1 MRLVVYLGAAFGL
14 ALAVALV
21 GYFDYHAIGGAI
33 VSAGW
38 GLAAIVL
45 FHAVPMTF
53 SAAAWAAASGAG
65 RRMGLPLFVWARC
78 VRESVSNL
86 LPVAQVG
93 GDVAG
98 ARILALHGMSG
109 RLAGASVIVDMT
121 VELFTQFAF
130 TLMGV
135 GLLTL
140 VDGYSRVVDGVLIGL
155 AIGAPIL
162 LAFYLSQR
170 WGIVKVLDRL
180 IEKLAVQWN
189 WQSLSS
195 LSNMHETMRGLYRK
209 RRGMVESFFHHLL
222 SWVTGAGEIWL
233 ALHFM
238 GAGPSVAEAL
248 VLESLTQAIK
258 SAAFLVPGALG
269 IQEGGFVLLGALFGL
284 SPEMALAVSLVKRV
298 RELAMGIPALLVWQ
312 LVEGRR
318 VVAAASARRQT
329 RP

>member
-1 MRLVVYLGAAFGL
+1 MRLVIYVSAAFGL

-21 GYFDYHAIGGAI
+21 AYFDYHAIAGAI
-33 VSAGW
+33 LSAGW
-38 GLAAIVL
+38 GLAAVAV
-45 FHAVPMTF
+45 FHTVPMTF
-53 SAAAWAAASGAG
+53 SAAAWAAVSGSG
-65 RRMGLPLFVWARC
+65 RRMGLPLFLWARC
-78 VRESVSNL
+78 VREAVNNL

-98 ARILALHGMSG
+98 ARILALHGISG

-135 GLLTL
+135 GLLAL
-140 VDGYSRVVDGVLIGL
+140 VDGYSRVVNWVLGGL
-155 AIGAPIL
+155 AVGAPIL

-170 WGIVKVLDRL
+170 WGIVKLLDRL
-180 IEKLAVQWN
+180 IERLAVQWN

-195 LSNMHETMRGLYRK
+195 LSNMHDTMRGLYRK
-209 RRGMVESFFHHLL
+209 RRAMVEGFVHHML
-222 SWVTGAGEIWL
+222 SWIAGAGEIWL

-238 GAGPSVAEAL
+238 GAEPSMAEAL
-248 VLESLTQAIK
+248 VLESLSQAIK
-258 SAAFLVPGALG
+258 SAAFLVPGAVG
-269 IQEGGFVLLGALFGL
+269 VQEGGFVLLGALFGL
-284 SPEMALAVSLVKRV
+284 SPEIALAVSLVKRV

-318 VVAAASARRQT
+318 VVAGMSARRQT
-329 RP
+329 RS